1 MIKKKIFWAI
11 IAIVAS
17 FAVSCQ
23 KTGGVKKVSAL
34 VKVDESGISADTPKP
49 GSYKV
54 ILTNS
59 STTKADTVE
68 TENGMALVGKLIPGT
83 YSVLVSGSSTDGVHT
98 YTFTGALPSVSVLA
112 EETQVTVAVNAT
124 KASGLV
130 IKSFYASGTYKDKTM
145 PESPD
150 FNKTYFRDQYW
161 EIYNNSEETV
171 YADGIAFAKVEYANW
186 DYSTIYQWNIPNPE
200 KYIAA
205 STIWQIPGSGKDY
218 PVKPGESFVVA
229 QWATD
234 HTSKNLCDGYSIDLS
249 GADFEA
255 IEGESTLWNGLI
267 ITDGNAINMK
277 RTVVSMYKMPQWLVA
292 VTDAALVVFKP
303 SKELKNEDFITATND
318 ENIKVR
324 EIAIEDVLDAV
335 QYYSEEAI
343 WADATRHNLPVSL
356 DAGCVFFKKYTT
368 SAFTRKVAS
377 TRKDGIVVYQDTNNM
392 TNDFEKMEKPEIRAN
407 GAGKP
412 AWNKWAK

>member
-1 MIKKKIFWAI
+1 MINKKMFL
-11 IAIVAS
+11 AIVAIVAA

-23 KTGGVKKVSAL
+23 KTGVKKVSAI
-34 VKVDESGISADTPKP
+34 VKVDDSAISADTPKP

-68 TENGMALVGKLIPGT
+68 TENGMALIDKLIPGT
-83 YSVLVSGSSTDGVHT
+83 YSVLVSGHSTDGAHA
-98 YTFTGALPSVSVLA
+98 YAFTGSLPSVSVLK
-112 EETQVTVAVNAT
+112 EETKVTVSVNSS

-130 IKSFYASGTYKDKTM
+130 IKSFFASGTYRDKTI
-145 PESPD
+145 PESQD
-150 FNKTYFRDQYW
+150 FSKTYFRDQYW

-171 YADGIAFAKVEYANW
+171 YADGIALAQVEYASW
-186 DYSTIYQWNIPNPE
+186 DYSTIYKWDIANPE
-200 KYIAA
+200 KYIGA

-234 HTSKNLCDGYSIDLS
+234 HTSKNLCDGYSLDLS

-255 IEGESTLWNGLI
+255 LEGESTLWNGLI
-267 ITDGNAINMK
+267 ITDGKALNMK
-277 RTVVSMYKMPQWLVA
+277 RVVVSMYQMPQWLVA
-292 VTDAALVVFKP
+292 ITNAALVVFKP
-303 SKELKNEDFITATND
+303 SKELKNEDFIGATNS
-318 ENIKVR
+318 ESIKVR

-335 QYYSEEAI
+335 QYYAEEAT
-343 WADATRHNLPVSL
+343 WADATRHILPVSL
-356 DAGCVFFKKYTT
+356 DAGCVFYKQYTN

-377 TRKDGIVVYQDTNNM
+377 TRKDGTVVYQDTNNM
-392 TNDFEKMEKPEIRAN
+392 TNDFEKMEKPAIRAN

-412 AWNKWAK
+412 AWNTWAK